1 MNIMK
6 NIKNFLPHP
15 IKIILKKMRDKVASL
30 EILKLYK
37 TKTGNYYMPLFS
49 YQDIIKKDIIND
61 KIWGEFVYNIGK
73 EHIEENTIVLDA
85 GANFG
90 QLSIL
95 FSKLKNNT
103 SIHVYG

>member
-15 IKIILKKMRDKVASL
+15 IKIILKKMRDKVTSL

-61 KIWGEFVYNIGK
+61 KIGVNLFI
-73 EHIEENTIVLDA
+73 
-85 GANFG
+85 
-90 QLSIL
+90 IL
-95 FSKLKNNT
+95 LKNT
-103 SIHVYG
+103 LRRILLF